1 VRTAVGAAVAVVALL
16 LTACSGG
23 SDADPAAAPSVV
35 PSASSS
41 MHQHGSDAAAAA
53 GAAAASD
60 PAVEAA
66 VRLESL
72 LGEHAV
78 LVADM
83 MRARIRSDA
92 DLAQQADSAVGE
104 NTKAL
109 GQVLKPV
116 VGDDGATQFA
126 ELWSAHVQMLFDY
139 SRGLSTNDKGLQKS
153 SRKKLTAYETR
164 LADFFVA
171 GSKGR
176 LPRRAA
182 VAAVKEHINHLLEG
196 ADAYADQRYRAS
208 AALYRAS
215 YAHTFML
222 GSTLAHVLLP
232 ESVGK
237 KLDSPQVQLRTSLTQ
252 VLGEHVA
259 LAIAAMRSAAGD
271 PKDFTAMG
279 NAVNG
284 NTLDLTKAIDGLFGP
299 KAAAGFQSQ
308 WADHVDELMQYTS
321 ATVRGQAE
329 KQQVAR
335 VKLRTFESDFSTFLN
350 SATENRLGRKALAQA
365 FVGHDRMLLAEI
377 DAYAAKDYAQAHD
390 LADQTYEDMYGV
402 AGQLASAIGATLAGD
417 LPKGGSQT
425 GGGGTARLVP

>member
-1 VRTAVGAAVAVVALL
+1 MGSTSGAAG
-16 LTACSGG
+16 TT
-23 SDADPAAAPSVV
+23 
-35 PSASSS
+35 
-41 MHQHGSDAAAAA
+41 
-53 GAAAASD
+53 AASD
-60 PAVEAA
+60 PAVEGAI
-66 VRLESL
+66 RLESL
-72 LGEHAV
+72 LGQHAV

-92 DLAQQADSAVGE
+92 DLAEQADSAVGD

-109 GQVLKPV
+109 GAVLKPV
-116 VGDDGATQFA
+116 VGDDAAAQFA

-139 SRGLSTNDKGLQKS
+139 SRGLSTNDKGLQRT
-153 SRKKLTAYETR
+153 SRNKLTAYETR
-164 LADFFVA
+164 LAEFFVA

-176 LPRRAA
+176 LPRKAA
-182 VAAVKEHINHLLEG
+182 IAAVKEHIDHLLEG
-196 ADAYADQRYRAS
+196 ADAYADKRYGAS
-208 AALYRAS
+208 AELYRTS

-222 GSTLAHVLLP
+222 GSTLAHVLMP

-237 KLDSPQVQLRTSLTQ
+237 KLDSPQVQLRASLTQ

-259 LAIAAMRSAAGD
+259 LVIAAMRSAAGD

-279 NAVNG
+279 RAVNG
-284 NTLDLTKAIDGLFGP
+284 NTLDLTKAIDGLFGA

-321 ATVRGQAE
+321 STVKGDAKSQQA
-329 KQQVAR
+329 AR
-335 VKLRTFESDFSTFLN
+335 VKLRSFETDFSTFLN
-350 SATENRLGRKALAQA
+350 AATQNRLGQKALAQA

-377 DAYAAKDYAQAHD
+377 DAYAAKDYPQAHE
-390 LADQTYEDMYGV
+390 LADQTYNEMYTV

-425 GGGGTARLVP
+425 GGGGTAQHVS